1 MNVLYLAPG
10 YPAEMPWFVRGLR
23 RHGARV
29 IGVGD
34 GAENEL
40 PALARENLAG
50 YIRAQGIFAD
60 GSDLAPLLRALGETR
75 IDRVVCNWEP
85 GVLLAGRL
93 RDALKVHGMGYT
105 ALLPYRD
112 KDIMKQ
118 QVAAAGLR
126 CPRHAMATT
135 AVQVREAVK
144 SLGYPAIL
152 KPLAGAGS
160 MDTFRCDH
168 AAEVDAAIRKM
179 GHVDAVNVEEFID
192 AEEYTFDTICHEGT
206 PLFYNIC
213 WYRPR
218 PLVARSVEWISPQT
232 LALRDPDAQ
241 HLRGGRDLGFAVLK
255 ALKFQTGFTH
265 MEWYLKS
272 NGEVVFGEIAAR
284 PPGAHTVD
292 LMNWASDIDL
302 YAGFAEAE
310 LTGTFSIDLVR
321 KYNSAIVFK
330 RAQGQGIIRHIA
342 GIERVREHLGDR
354 LVAMELLP
362 VGAHRRDWVQTLVSD
377 GWVCVRDP
385 DLQGVMDAADFVGTD
400 LQLYAS

>member
-160 MDTFRCDH
+160 MDTFRCDN

>member
-23 RHGARV
+23 LHGARV

-34 GAENEL
+34 GSEDEL
-40 PALARENLAG
+40 PAVARENLAG
-50 YIRAQGIFAD
+50 YIRAPGVFSD
-60 GSDLAPLLRALGETR
+60 GSDLAPVARALGDTK

-85 GVLLAGRL
+85 GVLTAGRL
-93 RDALKVHGMGYT
+93 RDALGVHGMGHA

-112 KDIMKQ
+112 KDVMKQ

-135 AVQVREAVK
+135 AAQVRDATR
-144 SLGYPAIL
+144 SLGYPVIL

-160 MDTFRCDH
+160 MDTFRCDD
-168 AAEVDAAIRKM
+168 AAEVDAAIQKM
-179 GHVDAVNVEEFID
+179 GHVDAVNVEEFVD
-192 AEEYTFDTICHEGT
+192 GEEFTFDTICHEGR
-206 PLFYNIC
+206 PLYYNIC

-218 PLVARSVEWISPQT
+218 PLIARSVEWISPQT
-232 LALRDPDAQ
+232 VALRDPDAQ
-241 HLRGGRDLGFAVLK
+241 HLRGGRELGFAVLR

-292 LMNWASDIDL
+292 LMNYASDIDL
-302 YAGFAEAE
+302 YMGYAEAE
-310 LTGTFSIDLVR
+310 LLGTFGIDLVR
-321 KYNSAIVFK
+321 KYNAAMVFK
-330 RAQGQGIIRHIA
+330 RAQGQGVIRRIE
-342 GIERVREHLGDR
+342 GVERVKERLGER
-354 LVAMELLP
+354 LVSMDLLP
-362 VGAHRRDWVQTLVSD
+362 IGAPRRNWVQTLVSD
-377 GWVCVRDP
+377 GYVCVRDP
-385 DLQGVMDAADFVGTD
+385 DLQGLMEAADFVGTD

>member
-1 MNVLYLAPG
+1 MNVLFLAPG

-23 RHGARV
+23 TRGARV

-34 GAENEL
+34 GPENEL
-40 PALARENLAG
+40 PAIARENLAG
-50 YIRAQGIFAD
+50 YLRAPGIFAD
-60 GSDLAPLLRALGETR
+60 GSDLGPVVRGLGETT

-93 RDALKVHGMGYT
+93 RDALKVHGMGYQ

-118 QVAAAGLR
+118 KVAAAGLR
-126 CPRHAMATT
+126 CPKHVMATT
-135 AVQVREAVK
+135 VAQAREATRD
-144 SLGYPAIL
+144 LGYPVIL

-160 MDTFRCDH
+160 MDTFRCDS
-168 AAEVDAAIRKM
+168 AAEVEVALKRM

-192 AEEYTFDTICHEGT
+192 GEEFTFDTICHEGR
-206 PLFYNIC
+206 PLFHNIC

-218 PLVARSVEWISPQT
+218 PLIARSVEWISPQT
-232 LALRDPDAQ
+232 VALRDPDAP

-255 ALKFQTGFTH
+255 ALDFRTGFTH
-265 MEWYLKS
+265 MEWYMKS
-272 NGEVVFGEIAAR
+272 DGEVVFGEIAAR

-302 YAGFAEAE
+302 YMGFAEAE

-321 KYNSAIVFK
+321 KYNAAIVFK
-330 RAQGQGIIRHIA
+330 RAQGKGIIRRVE
-342 GIERVREHLGDR
+342 GVERLRERLGDR

-385 DLQGVMDAADFVGTD
+385 DLQGLMDAADFVGTD
-400 LQLYAS
+400 LQMYAS